1 MFDNG
6 DIKLNKLTNFFSAA
20 ATKRPAI
27 TILVVLLLSGFFGYM
42 ASQQEELNTSF
53 GGELDTPEI
62 KAQTKLG
69 EYFQT
74 SGSQS
79 VFQIILSGDDVLT
92 VDGYLAW
99 QELKQTV
106 AQSEIAP
113 YLVSQPG
120 QPLIAGFF
128 APIDFARTYDY
139 SIDIN
144 SMNDEQFKALYVKA
158 NSQMPPEFKAF
169 ASALL
174 SESYDEDAVTASAGL
189 AIITVDSAKFV
200 EEYGLEA
207 GAFIEQPRMEVALN
221 NSLSEIQVGNVKVS
235 GFSFGL
241 LFGDEGEDFQQ
252 EIGGLFAQAFV
263 IILVVLS
270 YIFFMKSKLFSRKPL
285 NILRRLIAISFMAFG
300 IAGVISPLVSDLET
314 PLLSWMMLDDPLLGR
329 MIPLSVFT
337 FGFLLNS
344 RRRSSSDLFLSLGAI
359 LLSIGWMTGAG
370 TILGP
375 GYLDIIGAPNQVSQI
390 APIILI
396 GLGVDYAIHFNSRYR
411 EEIGSG
417 NSIDGATSSTLKSV
431 GIALTLA
438 TLATMV
444 GFLTNIVSPL
454 PELKDFGIL
463 VSVGIFFAF
472 FLVMTFVPAIRTL
485 LDKRAEKKEKI
496 DSEAFTSSGDSV
508 LNKISEASGII
519 PRKLKIVAIGLLVT
533 VSTYGYISFT
543 NLETI
548 FEFTDFLPEDNPVVK
563 TLDLLS
569 EEFGGGFGETT
580 SVLIEGDDLA
590 TPEIHNALIASI
602 NNLSEKE
609 NIVVYAGNVAAESV
623 LSSMGELLTPA
634 AGPPGAPAGP
644 PDVELISSLV
654 GYGVDLMSGAE
665 GLEGLKVKNTS
676 DVKGLYEFLAAKD
689 PEAFLAYIYFDE
701 NNNVTAQQ
709 VRITTSA
716 GSLGAAQLRD
726 DIYVA
731 FAPMINLGIDVA
743 ATNDAIVTQ
752 SVSDLIS
759 KSQFQSLI
767 FAILASMTFLIIYY
781 FLDMRRPFL
790 GVITIMPVI
799 AIVMGTYLGMY
810 YLDIPLNPVTSTLS
824 GLAIGIGVP
833 FVIHVTNR
841 FRESLSQGNNP
852 IEAATKTLKTT
863 GGSLF
868 GSAFTTMAGFGILMT
883 STLKPF
889 QQMGQVVVVALGFA
903 LVASILILP
912 TMLVFWANYHNKKTA
927 KSL

>member
-1 MFDNG
+1 M
-6 DIKLNKLTNFFSAA
+6 KLLTNFFSSA
-20 ATKRPAI
+20 ATKRPVI
-27 TILVVLLLSGFFGYM
+27 TILVVLLLTGFFGYM
-42 ASQQEELNTSF
+42 AGQAEELSTSF

-62 KAQTKLG
+62 QAQSKLG

-79 VFQIILSGDDVLT
+79 VFQIIMSGEDVLT

-99 QELKQTV
+99 QEIQKAV
-106 AQSEIAP
+106 SESEIYP
-113 YLVSQPG
+113 YLVKDQG
-120 QPLIAGFF
+120 GAVQGFF
-128 APIDFARTYDY
+128 APVDFAKAFNPSLNVSAMSD
-139 SIDIN
+139 D
-144 SMNDEQFKALYVKA
+144 QFKQLYNQA
-158 NSQMPPEFKAF
+158 NSQMPAEFKAF

-174 SESYDEDAVTASAGL
+174 SSTYDEELTTATAGL
-189 AIITVDSAKFV
+189 AIVTIDSSMIVQDF
-200 EEYGLEA
+200 GGSD
-207 GAFIEQPRMEVALN
+207 GAFIEQPRMEVALADALN
-221 NSLSEIQVGNVKVS
+221 KISVGNIKVS

-241 LFGDEGEDFQQ
+241 LLGNEGDDFLE
-252 EIGGLFAQAFV
+252 EIGILFGQAFL
-263 IILVVLS
+263 IILVVLA
-270 YIFFMKSKLFSRKPL
+270 YIFFIRPRKGF
-285 NILRRLIAISFMAFG
+285 NILKSGRRTF
-300 IAGVISPLVSDLET
+300 SDL
-314 PLLSWMMLDDPLLGR
+314 L
-329 MIPLSVFT
+329 
-337 FGFLLNS
+337 
-344 RRRSSSDLFLSLGAI
+344 LSLGAI
-359 LLSIGWMTGAG
+359 LLSIGWMQGAG

-396 GLGVDYAIHFNSRYR
+396 GLGVDYAIHFTSRYR

-417 NSIDGATSSTLKSV
+417 NTVSGSATSTLKSV

-438 TLATMV
+438 TLATIV

-463 VSVGIFFAF
+463 VSTGIFFAF

-485 LDKRAEKKEKI
+485 LDRRAEKKENI
-496 DSEAFTSSGDSV
+496 NVDAFSSSGDSV
-508 LNKISEASGII
+508 LNKIAASSGII
-519 PRKLKIVAIGLLVT
+519 PKKLKIFALILLFAISG
-533 VSTYGYISFT
+533 YGYFSFT

-548 FEFTDFLPEDNPVVK
+548 FEFTDFLPEDDPVVQ
-563 TLDLLS
+563 TLGLLTD
-569 EEFGGGFGETT
+569 EFGGGFGETT

-590 TPEIHNALIASI
+590 TPEAHNALITSI

-623 LSSMGELLTPA
+623 VATLGQLLAPQGA
-634 AGPPGAPAGP
+634 APGAPPAM
-644 PDVELISSLV
+644 PDMALLGSL
-654 GYGVDLMSGAE
+654 GSFGVDLMSGAQ
-665 GLEGLKVKNTS
+665 GIDALKVKETGN
-676 DVKGLYEFLAAKD
+676 VQGLYEYLVD
-689 PEAFLAYIYFDE
+689 LDSEAFLATLYFNED
-701 NNNVTAQQ
+701 NVVTAQQ

-726 DIYVA
+726 DIYDA
-731 FAPMINLGIDVA
+731 FQPMSSLGITIA

-759 KSQFQSLI
+759 ESQFQSLI
-767 FAILASMTFLIIYY
+767 FAILASMIFLILYY
-781 FLDMRRPFL
+781 LIDIRKPFL
-790 GVITIMPVI
+790 GVITILPVV

-810 YLDIPLNPVTSTLS
+810 FLDIPLNPVTSTLS

-841 FRESLSQGNNP
+841 FRETLLITDSP
-852 IEAATKTLKTT
+852 VDAVRTTLKTT

-883 STLKPF
+883 SSLKPF

-912 TMLVFWANYHNKKTA
+912 TLLVFWANYHNKKTA

>member
-1 MFDNG
+1 M
-6 DIKLNKLTNFFSAA
+6 KLLTNFFSSA
-20 ATKRPAI
+20 ATKRPVI
-27 TILVVLLLSGFFGYM
+27 TIIVVFLLTGFFGYM
-42 ASQQEELNTSF
+42 AGQAEELSTSF

-62 KAQTKLG
+62 QAQSKLG

-79 VFQIILSGDDVLT
+79 VFQIIVSGEDVLT

-99 QELKQTV
+99 QEINKAVL
-106 AQSEIAP
+106 QSEIYP
-113 YLVSQPG
+113 YLVKDQG
-120 QPLIAGFF
+120 GAVQGFF
-128 APIDFARTYDY
+128 APVDFAKAFNPTLNV
-139 SIDIN
+139 SAM
-144 SMNDEQFKALYVKA
+144 SDEQFKQLYNQA
-158 NSQMPPEFKAF
+158 NGQMPPEFKAF
-169 ASALL
+169 AAALL
-174 SESYDEDAVTASAGL
+174 SSTYDEDKTTASAGL
-189 AIITVDSAKFV
+189 AIVTIDSSLIV
-200 EEYGLEA
+200 EEFG
-207 GAFIEQPRMEVALN
+207 GSDGVFIEQPRMEVAL
-221 NSLSEIQVGNVKVS
+221 SDALSEISIGDIKVS

-241 LFGDEGEDFQQ
+241 LLGNEGDDFLQ
-252 EIGGLFAQAFV
+252 EIGILFGQAFI
-263 IILVVLS
+263 IILVVLA
-270 YIFFMKSKLFSRKPL
+270 YIFFIRPRKG
-285 NILRRLIAISFMAFG
+285 FG
-300 IAGVISPLVSDLET
+300 ILKSGRRTFSDL
-314 PLLSWMMLDDPLLGR
+314 L
-329 MIPLSVFT
+329 
-337 FGFLLNS
+337 
-344 RRRSSSDLFLSLGAI
+344 LSLGAI
-359 LLSIGWMTGAG
+359 LLSIGWMQGAG

-396 GLGVDYAIHFNSRYR
+396 GLGVDYAIHFTSRYR

-417 NSIDGATSSTLKSV
+417 NSITGSTSSTLKSV

-438 TLATMV
+438 TLATIV

-463 VSVGIFFAF
+463 VSTGIFFAF

-485 LDKRAEKKEKI
+485 LDKRAETKGNI
-496 DSEAFTSSGDSV
+496 STEAFSSSGESV
-508 LNKISEASGII
+508 LNKIAASSGII
-519 PRKLKIVAIGLLVT
+519 PKRLKLVALALLVAISG
-533 VSTYGYISFT
+533 YGYFSFT

-548 FEFTDFLPEDNPVVK
+548 FEFTDFLPEDDPVVQ
-563 TLDLLS
+563 TLDLLT

-580 SVLIEGDDLA
+580 AVLIEGENLA
-590 TPEIHNALIASI
+590 TPEIHNALIESI
-602 NNLSEKE
+602 NNLSDKE

-623 LSSMGELLTPA
+623 IGTVGQLLAPQGA
-634 AGPPGAPAGP
+634 APGAPPAM
-644 PDVELISSLV
+644 PDMELLGTLGSF
-654 GYGVDLMSGAE
+654 GVDLMSGSQGIDA
-665 GLEGLKVKNTS
+665 LKVKDS
-676 DVKGLYEFLAAKD
+676 GDVQGLYEYLTSTD
-689 PEAFLAYIYFDE
+689 PEAFLASLYFNE
-701 NNNVTAQQ
+701 ESTVTAQQ

-726 DIYVA
+726 DIYDA
-731 FAPMINLGIDVA
+731 FTPLSSLGVSIA

-759 KSQFQSLI
+759 ESQFQSLI
-767 FAILASMTFLIIYY
+767 FAILASMTFLILYY
-781 FLDMRRPFL
+781 LIDIRKPFL
-790 GVITIMPVI
+790 GVITILPVV

-810 YLDIPLNPVTSTLS
+810 FLDIPLNPVTSTLS

-841 FRESLSQGNNP
+841 FRETLLTAPNP
-852 IEAATKTLKTT
+852 VDAVKTTLKTT

-883 STLKPF
+883 SSLKPF

-912 TMLVFWANYHNKKTA
+912 TLLVFWANYHNKKTA

>member
-1 MFDNG
+1 M
-6 DIKLNKLTNFFSAA
+6 KLLTNFFSSA
-20 ATKRPAI
+20 ATKRPVI
-27 TILVVLLLSGFFGYM
+27 TILVVLLLTGFFGYM
-42 ASQQEELNTSF
+42 AGQAEELSTSF

-62 KAQTKLG
+62 QASSKLS

-79 VFQIILSGDDVLT
+79 VFQIIISGEDVLT

-99 QELKQTV
+99 QEINKAV
-106 AQSEIAP
+106 SESEIYP
-113 YLVSQPG
+113 YLVKDQG
-120 QPLIAGFF
+120 GAVQGFF
-128 APIDFARTYDY
+128 APVDFAKAFNPA
-139 SIDIN
+139 IN
-144 SMNDEQFKALYVKA
+144 VGAMSDEQFKQLYNQA
-158 NSQMPPEFKAF
+158 NAQMPAEFKAF

-174 SESYDEDAVTASAGL
+174 SSTYNEDLTTASAGL
-189 AIITVDSAKFV
+189 AIVTIDSSLIVQEF
-200 EEYGLEA
+200 GGSD
-207 GAFIEQPRMEVALN
+207 GAFIEQPRMEVALADALN
-221 NSLSEIQVGNVKVS
+221 QISVGSIKVS

-241 LFGDEGEDFQQ
+241 LLGNEGDDFLE
-252 EIGGLFAQAFV
+252 EIGILFAQAFL
-263 IILVVLS
+263 IILVVLA
-270 YIFFMKSKLFSRKPL
+270 YIFFIRPRKGF
-285 NILRRLIAISFMAFG
+285 NILKSGRRTF
-300 IAGVISPLVSDLET
+300 SDL
-314 PLLSWMMLDDPLLGR
+314 L
-329 MIPLSVFT
+329 
-337 FGFLLNS
+337 
-344 RRRSSSDLFLSLGAI
+344 LSLGAI
-359 LLSIGWMTGAG
+359 LLSIGWMQGAG

-396 GLGVDYAIHFNSRYR
+396 GLGVDYAIHFTSRYR

-417 NSIDGATSSTLKSV
+417 NTIAGSTTSTLKSV

-438 TLATMV
+438 TLATIV

-463 VSVGIFFAF
+463 VSTGIFFAF

-485 LDKRAEKKEKI
+485 LDKRAENKDKI
-496 DSEAFTSSGDSV
+496 NKDAFSSSGESV
-508 LNKISEASGII
+508 LNKVAASSGII
-519 PRKLKIVAIGLLVT
+519 PKKLKIVALVLLF
-533 VSTYGYISFT
+533 SISGYGYFSFT

-548 FEFTDFLPEDNPVVK
+548 FEFTDFLPEDDPVVQ
-563 TLDLLS
+563 TLGLLTD
-569 EEFGGGFGETT
+569 EFGGGFGETT

-590 TPEIHNALIASI
+590 TPEVHNALIDSI

-623 LSSMGELLTPA
+623 IGTVGQLLAPQGA
-634 AGPPGAPAGP
+634 APGAPPAM
-644 PDVELISSLV
+644 PDMELLGTLGSF
-654 GYGVDLMSGAE
+654 GVDLMSGAQ
-665 GLEGLKVKNTS
+665 GIDALRVKENGN
-676 DVKGLYEFLAAKD
+676 VQGLYEYLVVSD
-689 PEAFLAYIYFDE
+689 PEAFLANLYFNEDDK
-701 NNNVTAQQ
+701 VTAQQ

-726 DIYVA
+726 DIYDA
-731 FAPMINLGIDVA
+731 FQPMSTLGVSIA

-759 KSQFQSLI
+759 ESQFQSLI
-767 FAILASMTFLIIYY
+767 FAILASMTFLILYY
-781 FLDMRRPFL
+781 LIDIRKPFL
-790 GVITIMPVI
+790 GVITILPVV

-810 YLDIPLNPVTSTLS
+810 FLDIPLNPVTSTLS

-841 FRESLSQGNNP
+841 FRETLLIADNP
-852 IEAATKTLKTT
+852 VDAVRITLKTT

-883 STLKPF
+883 SSLKPF

-912 TMLVFWANYHNKKTA
+912 TLLVFWANYHNKKTA

>member
-1 MFDNG
+1 M
-6 DIKLNKLTNFFSAA
+6 KVLTNFFSSA
-20 ATKRPAI
+20 ATKKPLI
-27 TILVVLLLSGFFGYM
+27 TILIVILISGFFGYM
-42 ASQQEELNTSF
+42 AGQGEELNTSF

-62 KAQTKLG
+62 KAQSKLG
-69 EYFQT
+69 DYFQT

-79 VFQIILSGDDVLT
+79 VFQIILSGEDVLT

-99 QELKQTV
+99 EELKNTV
-106 AQSEIAP
+106 SESEIAP

-120 QPLIAGFF
+120 QPLVNGFF
-128 APIDFARTYDY
+128 APVDFAITFNPMLNVDA
-139 SIDIN
+139 IKGMD
-144 SMNDEQFKALYVKA
+144 DAQFKNLYNQA
-158 NSQMPPEFKAF
+158 NSQMPAEFKAF

-174 SESYDEDAVTASAGL
+174 SQSYDEDTTTATAGL
-189 AIITVDSAKFV
+189 AIITIDSNKFV
-200 EEYGLEA
+200 EEYGFSEA
-207 GAFIEQPRMEVALN
+207 FVEQPRMEVALN
-221 NSLSEIQVGNVKVS
+221 KSLNDISVGKVNVS

-241 LFGDEGEDFQQ
+241 LFGDEGDDFQQ

-270 YIFFMKSKLFSRKPL
+270 YIFFMKGKSFNRKPL
-285 NILRRLIAISFMAFG
+285 DLLRRLLAASLMAFG
-300 IAGVISPLVSDLET
+300 LAGVITPLVSDLQT
-314 PLLSWMMLDDPLLGR
+314 PLLDWMQLDDPLLGR
-329 MIPLSVFT
+329 MIPLAVFT

-344 RRRSSSDLFLSLGAI
+344 RRRASSDLFLSLGAI
-359 LLSIGWMTGAG
+359 LLSIGWMQGAG

-417 NSIDGATSSTLKSV
+417 NSVNGATSSTLKSV

-454 PELKDFGIL
+454 PELRDFGIL

-485 LDKRAEKKEKI
+485 LDRRAENKSKI
-496 DSEAFTSSGDSV
+496 DSDAFTSSGDSM

-519 PRKLKIVAIGLLVT
+519 PKKLKVIALALLVT
-533 VSTYGYISFT
+533 VSSYGYISFS

-548 FEFTDFLPEDNPVVK
+548 FEFTDFLPEDNPVVQ

-590 TPEIHNALIASI
+590 TPEVHNALIESI
-602 NNLSEKE
+602 NNLADKE

-623 LSSMGELLTPA
+623 IGSLGQMVAPQS
-634 AGPPGAPAGP
+634 GPPGAPAGP
-644 PDVELISSLV
+644 PDMELIGTLA
-654 GYGVDLMSGAE
+654 GYGVDIMSGKQGIDA
-665 GLEGLKVKNTS
+665 LNVKNDA
-676 DVKGLYEFLAAKD
+676 DVKGLYEFLVNKD
-689 PEAFLAYIYFDE
+689 AETFLASIYFDE
-701 NNNVTAQQ
+701 NNVMTAEQ

-731 FAPMINLGIDVA
+731 FAPLIDLGLDVA

-759 KSQFQSLI
+759 TSQFQSLI
-767 FAILASMTFLIIYY
+767 FAILASMSFLIIYY

-790 GVITIMPVI
+790 GVITILPVI

-841 FRESLSQGNNP
+841 FREALTQNNNP
-852 IEAATKTLKTT
+852 VEAAISTLRTT

>member
-1 MFDNG
+1 M
-6 DIKLNKLTNFFSAA
+6 KLLTNFFSSA
-20 ATKRPAI
+20 ATKRPVI
-27 TILVVLLLSGFFGYM
+27 TILVVVLLTGFFGYM
-42 ASQQEELNTSF
+42 AGQAEELSTSF

-62 KAQTKLG
+62 QAQSKLG

-79 VFQIILSGDDVLT
+79 VFQIIVSGEDVLT

-99 QELKQTV
+99 QEINKAVL
-106 AQSEIAP
+106 QSEIYP
-113 YLVSQPG
+113 YLVKDQG
-120 QPLIAGFF
+120 GAVQGFF
-128 APIDFARTYDY
+128 APVDFAKAFNPTLNV
-139 SIDIN
+139 SAM
-144 SMNDEQFKALYVKA
+144 SDEQFKQLYNQA
-158 NSQMPPEFKAF
+158 NGQMPPEFKAF
-169 ASALL
+169 AAALL
-174 SESYDEDAVTASAGL
+174 SSTYDEDKTTASAGL
-189 AIITVDSAKFV
+189 AIVTIDSSLIVQEF
-200 EEYGLEA
+200 GGSD
-207 GAFIEQPRMEVALN
+207 GAFIEQPRMEVAL
-221 NSLSEIQVGNVKVS
+221 SDALSEISIGDIKVS

-241 LFGDEGEDFQQ
+241 LLGNEGDDFLQ
-252 EIGGLFAQAFV
+252 EIGILFGQAFI
-263 IILVVLS
+263 IILVVLA
-270 YIFFMKSKLFSRKPL
+270 YIFFIRPRKG
-285 NILRRLIAISFMAFG
+285 FG
-300 IAGVISPLVSDLET
+300 ILKSGRRTFSDL
-314 PLLSWMMLDDPLLGR
+314 L
-329 MIPLSVFT
+329 
-337 FGFLLNS
+337 
-344 RRRSSSDLFLSLGAI
+344 LSLGAI
-359 LLSIGWMTGAG
+359 LLSIGWMQGAG

-396 GLGVDYAIHFNSRYR
+396 GLGVDYAIHFTSRYR

-417 NSIDGATSSTLKSV
+417 NSIIGSTSSTLKSV

-438 TLATMV
+438 TLATIV

-463 VSVGIFFAF
+463 VSTGIFFAF

-485 LDKRAEKKEKI
+485 LDKRAETKGNI
-496 DSEAFTSSGDSV
+496 STEAFSSSGESV
-508 LNKISEASGII
+508 LNKIAASSGII
-519 PRKLKIVAIGLLVT
+519 PKRLKLVALALLVAISG
-533 VSTYGYISFT
+533 YGYFSFT

-548 FEFTDFLPEDNPVVK
+548 FEFTDFLPEDDPVVQ
-563 TLDLLS
+563 TLDLLT

-580 SVLIEGDDLA
+580 AVLIEGENLA
-590 TPEIHNALIASI
+590 TPEIHNALIESI
-602 NNLSEKE
+602 NNLSDKE

-623 LSSMGELLTPA
+623 IGTVGQLLAPQGA
-634 AGPPGAPAGP
+634 APGAPPAM
-644 PDVELISSLV
+644 PDMELLGTLGSF
-654 GYGVDLMSGAE
+654 GVDLMSGSQGIDA
-665 GLEGLKVKNTS
+665 LRVKDS
-676 DVKGLYEFLAAKD
+676 GDVQGLYEYLVSTD
-689 PEAFLAYIYFDE
+689 PEAFLASLYFNE
-701 NNNVTAQQ
+701 ESTVTAQQ

-726 DIYVA
+726 DIYDA
-731 FAPMINLGIDVA
+731 FTPLSSLGVSIA

-759 KSQFQSLI
+759 ESQFQSLI
-767 FAILASMTFLIIYY
+767 FAILASMTFLILYY
-781 FLDMRRPFL
+781 LIDIRKPFL
-790 GVITIMPVI
+790 GVITILPVV

-810 YLDIPLNPVTSTLS
+810 FLDIPLNPVTSTLS

-841 FRESLSQGNNP
+841 FRETLLIAPNP
-852 IEAATKTLKTT
+852 VEAVKTTLKTT

-883 STLKPF
+883 SSLKPF

-912 TMLVFWANYHNKKTA
+912 TLLVFWANYHNKKTA

>member
-1 MFDNG
+1 M
-6 DIKLNKLTNFFSAA
+6 KLLTNFFSSA
-20 ATKRPAI
+20 ATKRPVI
-27 TILVVLLLSGFFGYM
+27 TILVVVLLTGFFGYM
-42 ASQQEELNTSF
+42 AGQAEELSTSF

-62 KAQTKLG
+62 QAQSKLG

-79 VFQIILSGDDVLT
+79 VFQIIVSGEDVLT

-99 QELKQTV
+99 QEINKAVL
-106 AQSEIAP
+106 QSEIYP
-113 YLVSQPG
+113 YLVKDQG
-120 QPLIAGFF
+120 GAVQGFF
-128 APIDFARTYDY
+128 APVDFAKAFNPTLNV
-139 SIDIN
+139 SAM
-144 SMNDEQFKALYVKA
+144 SDEQFKQLYNQA
-158 NSQMPPEFKAF
+158 NGQMPPEFKAF
-169 ASALL
+169 AAALL
-174 SESYDEDAVTASAGL
+174 SSTYDEDKTTASSGL
-189 AIITVDSAKFV
+189 AIVTIDSSLIVQEF
-200 EEYGLEA
+200 GGSD
-207 GAFIEQPRMEVALN
+207 GAFIEQPRMEVAL
-221 NSLSEIQVGNVKVS
+221 SDALSEISIGDIKVS

-241 LFGDEGEDFQQ
+241 LLGNEGDDFLE
-252 EIGGLFAQAFV
+252 EIGILFGQAFI
-263 IILVVLS
+263 IILVVLA
-270 YIFFMKSKLFSRKPL
+270 YIFFIRPRKG
-285 NILRRLIAISFMAFG
+285 FG
-300 IAGVISPLVSDLET
+300 ILKSGRRTFSDL
-314 PLLSWMMLDDPLLGR
+314 L
-329 MIPLSVFT
+329 
-337 FGFLLNS
+337 
-344 RRRSSSDLFLSLGAI
+344 LSLGAI
-359 LLSIGWMTGAG
+359 LLSIGWMQGAG

-396 GLGVDYAIHFNSRYR
+396 GLGVDYAIHFTSRYR

-417 NSIDGATSSTLKSV
+417 NSIIGSTSSTLKSV

-438 TLATMV
+438 TLATIV

-463 VSVGIFFAF
+463 VSTGIFFAF

-485 LDKRAEKKEKI
+485 LDKRAETKGNI
-496 DSEAFTSSGDSV
+496 STEAFSSSGESV
-508 LNKISEASGII
+508 LNKIAASSGII
-519 PRKLKIVAIGLLVT
+519 PKRLKLVALALLVAISG
-533 VSTYGYISFT
+533 YGYFSFT

-548 FEFTDFLPEDNPVVK
+548 FEFTDFLPEDDPVVQ
-563 TLDLLS
+563 TLDLLT

-580 SVLIEGDDLA
+580 AVLIEGENLA
-590 TPEIHNALIASI
+590 TPEIHNALIESI
-602 NNLSEKE
+602 NNLSDKE

-623 LSSMGELLTPA
+623 IGTVGQLLAPQGA
-634 AGPPGAPAGP
+634 APGAPPAM
-644 PDVELISSLV
+644 PDMELLGTLGSF
-654 GYGVDLMSGAE
+654 GVDLMSGSQGIDA
-665 GLEGLKVKNTS
+665 LRVKDS
-676 DVKGLYEFLAAKD
+676 GDVQGLYEYLVSTD
-689 PEAFLAYIYFDE
+689 PEAFLASLYFNE
-701 NNNVTAQQ
+701 ESTVTAQQ

-726 DIYVA
+726 DIYDA
-731 FAPMINLGIDVA
+731 FTPLSSLGVSIA

-759 KSQFQSLI
+759 ESQFQSLI
-767 FAILASMTFLIIYY
+767 FAILASMTFLILYY
-781 FLDMRRPFL
+781 LIDIRKPFL
-790 GVITIMPVI
+790 GVITILPVV

-810 YLDIPLNPVTSTLS
+810 FLDIPLNPVTSTLS

-841 FRESLSQGNNP
+841 FRETLLVAPNP
-852 IEAATKTLKTT
+852 VEAVKTTLKTT

-883 STLKPF
+883 SSLKPF

-912 TMLVFWANYHNKKTA
+912 TLLVFWANYHNKKTA

>member
-1 MFDNG
+1 M
-6 DIKLNKLTNFFSAA
+6 KLLTNFFSSA
-20 ATKRPAI
+20 ATKRPVI
-27 TILVVLLLSGFFGYM
+27 TILVVFLLTGFFGYM
-42 ASQQEELNTSF
+42 AGQAEELSTSF

-62 KAQTKLG
+62 QAQSKLG

-79 VFQIILSGDDVLT
+79 VFQIIVSGEDVLT

-99 QELKQTV
+99 QEINKAVL
-106 AQSEIAP
+106 QSEIYP
-113 YLVSQPG
+113 YLVKDQG
-120 QPLIAGFF
+120 GAVQGFF
-128 APIDFARTYDY
+128 APVDFAKAFNPTLNV
-139 SIDIN
+139 SAM
-144 SMNDEQFKALYVKA
+144 SDEQFKQLYNQA
-158 NSQMPPEFKAF
+158 NGQMPPEFKAF
-169 ASALL
+169 AAALL
-174 SESYDEDAVTASAGL
+174 SSTYDEDKTTASAGL
-189 AIITVDSAKFV
+189 AIVTIDSSLIV
-200 EEYGLEA
+200 EEFG
-207 GAFIEQPRMEVALN
+207 GSDGVFIEQPRMEVAL
-221 NSLSEIQVGNVKVS
+221 SDALSEISIGDIKVS

-241 LFGDEGEDFQQ
+241 LLGNEGDDFLQ
-252 EIGGLFAQAFV
+252 EIGILFGQAFI
-263 IILVVLS
+263 IILVVLA
-270 YIFFMKSKLFSRKPL
+270 YIFFIRPRKG
-285 NILRRLIAISFMAFG
+285 FG
-300 IAGVISPLVSDLET
+300 ILKSGRRTFSDL
-314 PLLSWMMLDDPLLGR
+314 L
-329 MIPLSVFT
+329 
-337 FGFLLNS
+337 
-344 RRRSSSDLFLSLGAI
+344 LSLGAI
-359 LLSIGWMTGAG
+359 LLSIGWMQGAG

-396 GLGVDYAIHFNSRYR
+396 GLGVDYAIHFTSRYR

-417 NSIDGATSSTLKSV
+417 NSITGSTSSTLKSV

-438 TLATMV
+438 TLATIV

-463 VSVGIFFAF
+463 VSTGIFFAF

-485 LDKRAEKKEKI
+485 LDKRAETKENI
-496 DSEAFTSSGDSV
+496 STEAFSSSGESV
-508 LNKISEASGII
+508 LNKIAGSSAII
-519 PRKLKIVAIGLLVT
+519 PKRLKLIALALLVAISG
-533 VSTYGYISFT
+533 YGYFSFT

-548 FEFTDFLPEDNPVVK
+548 FEFTDFLPEDDPVVQ
-563 TLDLLS
+563 TLDLLT

-580 SVLIEGDDLA
+580 AVLIEGENLA
-590 TPEIHNALIASI
+590 TPEIHNALIESI
-602 NNLSEKE
+602 NNLSDKE

-623 LSSMGELLTPA
+623 IGTVGQLLAPQGA
-634 AGPPGAPAGP
+634 APGAPPAM
-644 PDVELISSLV
+644 PDMELLGTLGSF
-654 GYGVDLMSGAE
+654 GVDLMSGSQGIDA
-665 GLEGLKVKNTS
+665 LKVKDS
-676 DVKGLYEFLAAKD
+676 GDVQGLYEYLASTD
-689 PEAFLAYIYFDE
+689 PEAFLASLYFNE
-701 NNNVTAQQ
+701 ESTVTAQQ

-726 DIYVA
+726 DIYDA
-731 FAPMINLGIDVA
+731 FTPLSSLGVSIA

-759 KSQFQSLI
+759 ESQFQSLI
-767 FAILASMTFLIIYY
+767 FAILASMTFLILYY
-781 FLDMRRPFL
+781 LIDIRKPFL
-790 GVITIMPVI
+790 GVITILPVV

-810 YLDIPLNPVTSTLS
+810 FLDIPLNPVTSTLS

-841 FRESLSQGNNP
+841 FRETLLTAPNP
-852 IEAATKTLKTT
+852 VDAVKTTLKTT

-883 STLKPF
+883 SSLKPF

-912 TMLVFWANYHNKKTA
+912 TLLVFWANYHNKKTA

>member
-1 MFDNG
+1 M
-6 DIKLNKLTNFFSAA
+6 KLLTSFFSSA
-20 ATKRPAI
+20 ATKRPII
-27 TILVVLLLSGFFGYM
+27 TILVVLILTGFFGYM
-42 ASQQEELNTSF
+42 AGQAEELSTSF
-53 GGELDTPEI
+53 GGELNTPEI
-62 KAQTKLG
+62 QAQSKLG

-79 VFQIILSGDDVLT
+79 VFQIIMSGEDVLT

-99 QELKQTV
+99 QEINKAVLD
-106 AQSEIAP
+106 SEIYP
-113 YLVSQPG
+113 YLVKQQG
-120 QPLIAGFF
+120 AAVQGFF
-128 APIDFARTYDY
+128 APVDFAKAFNPALNV
-139 SIDIN
+139 SAM
-144 SMNDEQFKALYVKA
+144 SDEQFKQLYNQS

-174 SESYDEDAVTASAGL
+174 SSTYDEETTTATAGL
-189 AIITVDSAKFV
+189 AIITIDSSMIVQDF
-200 EEYGLEA
+200 GGSD
-207 GAFIEQPRMEVALN
+207 GAFIEQPRMEVALADALN
-221 NSLSEIQVGNVKVS
+221 QISAGSIKVS

-241 LFGDEGEDFQQ
+241 LLGNEGDDFLE
-252 EIGGLFAQAFV
+252 EIGILFGQAFL
-263 IILVVLS
+263 IILVVLA
-270 YIFFMKSKLFSRKPL
+270 YIFFIRPRKGF
-285 NILRRLIAISFMAFG
+285 NILKSGRRTF
-300 IAGVISPLVSDLET
+300 SDL
-314 PLLSWMMLDDPLLGR
+314 L
-329 MIPLSVFT
+329 
-337 FGFLLNS
+337 
-344 RRRSSSDLFLSLGAI
+344 LSLGAI
-359 LLSIGWMTGAG
+359 LLSIGWMQGAG

-375 GYLDIIGAPNQVSQI
+375 GFLDIIGAPNQVSQI

-396 GLGVDYAIHFNSRYR
+396 GLGVDYAIHFTSRYR

-417 NSIDGATSSTLKSV
+417 NTVSGSATSTLKSV

-438 TLATMV
+438 TLATIV

-463 VSVGIFFAF
+463 VSTGIFFAF

-485 LDKRAEKKEKI
+485 LDRRAEKKENI
-496 DSEAFTSSGDSV
+496 NVDAFSSSGDSV
-508 LNKISEASGII
+508 LNKIAASSGII
-519 PRKLKIVAIGLLVT
+519 PKKLKIFALVLLF
-533 VSTYGYISFT
+533 SISGYGYFSFT

-548 FEFTDFLPEDNPVVK
+548 FEFTDFLPEDDPVVQ
-563 TLDLLS
+563 TLGLLTD
-569 EEFGGGFGETT
+569 EFGGGFGETT

-590 TPEIHNALIASI
+590 TPEAHNALIASI

-623 LSSMGELLTPA
+623 IGSLGQLLAPQGA
-634 AGPPGAPAGP
+634 APGAPPAM
-644 PDVELISSLV
+644 PDMALLGSL
-654 GYGVDLMSGAE
+654 GSFGVDLMSGAQ
-665 GLEGLKVKNTS
+665 GIDALKVKETG
-676 DVKGLYEFLAAKD
+676 DVQGLYEYLVNLD
-689 PEAFLAYIYFDE
+689 SEAFLATLYFNED
-701 NNNVTAQQ
+701 NKLAAQQ
-709 VRITTSA
+709 VKITTSA

-726 DIYVA
+726 DIYDA
-731 FAPMINLGIDVA
+731 FQPMSSMGISIA

-759 KSQFQSLI
+759 ESQFQSLI
-767 FAILASMTFLIIYY
+767 FAILASMIFLILYY
-781 FLDMRRPFL
+781 LIDIRKPFL
-790 GVITIMPVI
+790 GVITILPVV

-810 YLDIPLNPVTSTLS
+810 FLDIPLNPVTSTLS

-841 FRESLSQGNNP
+841 FRETLLITDSP
-852 IEAATKTLKTT
+852 VEAVRTTLKTT

-883 STLKPF
+883 SSLKPF

-912 TMLVFWANYHNKKTA
+912 TLLVFWANYHNRKTA

>member
-1 MFDNG
+1 M
-6 DIKLNKLTNFFSAA
+6 KLLTNFFSSA
-20 ATKRPAI
+20 ATKRPVI
-27 TILVVLLLSGFFGYM
+27 TILVVLLLTGFFGYM
-42 ASQQEELNTSF
+42 AGQAEELSTSF

-62 KAQTKLG
+62 KAQSKLG

-79 VFQIILSGDDVLT
+79 VFQIIMSGEDVLT

-99 QELKQTV
+99 QEIQKAV
-106 AQSEIAP
+106 SESEIYP
-113 YLVSQPG
+113 YLVNDQG
-120 QPLIAGFF
+120 GAVQGFF
-128 APIDFARTYDY
+128 APVDFAKAFNPSLNVSAMSD
-139 SIDIN
+139 D
-144 SMNDEQFKALYVKA
+144 QFKQLYNQA
-158 NSQMPPEFKAF
+158 NSQMPAEFKAF

-174 SESYDEDAVTASAGL
+174 SSTYDEELTTATAGL
-189 AIITVDSAKFV
+189 AIVTIDSSMIVQDF
-200 EEYGLEA
+200 GGSD
-207 GAFIEQPRMEVALN
+207 GAFIEQPRMEVALADALN
-221 NSLSEIQVGNVKVS
+221 QISVGNIKVS

-241 LFGDEGEDFQQ
+241 LLGNEGDDFLE
-252 EIGGLFAQAFV
+252 EIGLLFGQAFL
-263 IILVVLS
+263 IILVVLA
-270 YIFFMKSKLFSRKPL
+270 YIFFIRPRKGF
-285 NILRRLIAISFMAFG
+285 NILKSGRRTF
-300 IAGVISPLVSDLET
+300 SDL
-314 PLLSWMMLDDPLLGR
+314 L
-329 MIPLSVFT
+329 
-337 FGFLLNS
+337 
-344 RRRSSSDLFLSLGAI
+344 LSLGAI
-359 LLSIGWMTGAG
+359 LLSIGWMQGAG

-396 GLGVDYAIHFNSRYR
+396 GLGVDYAIHFTSRYR

-417 NSIDGATSSTLKSV
+417 NTVSGSATSTLKSV

-438 TLATMV
+438 TLATIV

-463 VSVGIFFAF
+463 VSAGIFFAF

-485 LDKRAEKKEKI
+485 LDRRAEKKENI
-496 DSEAFTSSGDSV
+496 NVDAFSSSGDSV
-508 LNKISEASGII
+508 LNKIAASSGII
-519 PRKLKIVAIGLLVT
+519 PKKLKIFALILLFAISG
-533 VSTYGYISFT
+533 YGYFSFT

-548 FEFTDFLPEDNPVVK
+548 FEFTDFLPEDDPVVQ
-563 TLDLLS
+563 TLGLLTD
-569 EEFGGGFGETT
+569 EFGGGFGETT

-590 TPEIHNALIASI
+590 TPEAHNALIASI

-623 LSSMGELLTPA
+623 VATLGQLLAPQGA
-634 AGPPGAPAGP
+634 APGAPPAM
-644 PDVELISSLV
+644 PDMALLGSL
-654 GYGVDLMSGAE
+654 GSFGVDLMSGAQ
-665 GLEGLKVKNTS
+665 GIDALKVKETG
-676 DVKGLYEFLAAKD
+676 DVQGLYEYLVD
-689 PEAFLAYIYFDE
+689 LDSEAFLATLYFNED
-701 NNNVTAQQ
+701 NVVTAQQ

-726 DIYVA
+726 DIYDA
-731 FAPMINLGIDVA
+731 FQPMSSLGVSIA

-759 KSQFQSLI
+759 ESQFQSLI
-767 FAILASMTFLIIYY
+767 FAILASMIFLILYY
-781 FLDMRRPFL
+781 LIDIRKPFL
-790 GVITIMPVI
+790 GVITILPVV

-810 YLDIPLNPVTSTLS
+810 FLDIPLNPVTSTLS

-841 FRESLSQGNNP
+841 FRETLLITDSP
-852 IEAATKTLKTT
+852 VDAVRTTLKTT

-883 STLKPF
+883 SSLKPF

-912 TMLVFWANYHNKKTA
+912 TLLVFWANYHNKKTA

>member
-1 MFDNG
+1 M
-6 DIKLNKLTNFFSAA
+6 KLLTNFFSSA
-20 ATKRPAI
+20 ATKRPVI
-27 TILVVLLLSGFFGYM
+27 TILVVLLLTGFFGYM
-42 ASQQEELNTSF
+42 AGQAEELSTSF

-62 KAQTKLG
+62 QAQSKLG
-69 EYFQT
+69 DYFQT

-79 VFQIILSGDDVLT
+79 VFQIIMSGEDVLT

-99 QELKQTV
+99 QEIQKAV
-106 AQSEIAP
+106 SESEIYP
-113 YLVSQPG
+113 YLVKDQG
-120 QPLIAGFF
+120 GAVQGFF
-128 APIDFARTYDY
+128 APVDFAKAFNPSLNVSAMSD
-139 SIDIN
+139 D
-144 SMNDEQFKALYVKA
+144 QFKQLYNQA
-158 NSQMPPEFKAF
+158 NSQMPAEFKAF

-174 SESYDEDAVTASAGL
+174 SSTYDEELTTATAGL
-189 AIITVDSAKFV
+189 AIVTIDSSMIVQDF
-200 EEYGLEA
+200 GGSD
-207 GAFIEQPRMEVALN
+207 GAFIEQPRMEVALADALN
-221 NSLSEIQVGNVKVS
+221 QISVGNIKVS

-241 LFGDEGEDFQQ
+241 LLGNEGDDFLE
-252 EIGGLFAQAFV
+252 EIGILFGQAFL
-263 IILVVLS
+263 IILVVLA
-270 YIFFMKSKLFSRKPL
+270 YIFFIRPRKGF
-285 NILRRLIAISFMAFG
+285 NILKSGRRTF
-300 IAGVISPLVSDLET
+300 SDL
-314 PLLSWMMLDDPLLGR
+314 L
-329 MIPLSVFT
+329 
-337 FGFLLNS
+337 
-344 RRRSSSDLFLSLGAI
+344 LSLGAI
-359 LLSIGWMTGAG
+359 LLSIGWMQGAG

-396 GLGVDYAIHFNSRYR
+396 GLGVDYAIHFTSRYR

-417 NSIDGATSSTLKSV
+417 NTVSGSATSTLKSV

-438 TLATMV
+438 TLATIV

-463 VSVGIFFAF
+463 VSAGIFFAF

-485 LDKRAEKKEKI
+485 LDRRAEKKENI
-496 DSEAFTSSGDSV
+496 NVDAFSSSGDSV
-508 LNKISEASGII
+508 LNKIAASSGII
-519 PRKLKIVAIGLLVT
+519 PKKLKIFALILLFAISG
-533 VSTYGYISFT
+533 YGYFSFT

-548 FEFTDFLPEDNPVVK
+548 FEFTDFLPEDDPVVQ
-563 TLDLLS
+563 TLGLLTD
-569 EEFGGGFGETT
+569 EFGGGFGETT

-590 TPEIHNALIASI
+590 TPEAHNALIASI

-623 LSSMGELLTPA
+623 VATLGQLLAPQGA
-634 AGPPGAPAGP
+634 APGAPPAM
-644 PDVELISSLV
+644 PDMALLGSL
-654 GYGVDLMSGAE
+654 GSFGVDLMSGAQ
-665 GLEGLKVKNTS
+665 GIDALKVKETG
-676 DVKGLYEFLAAKD
+676 DVQGLYEYLVD
-689 PEAFLAYIYFDE
+689 LDSEAFSATLYFNED
-701 NNNVTAQQ
+701 NVVTAQQ

-726 DIYVA
+726 DIYDA
-731 FAPMINLGIDVA
+731 FQPMSSLGISIA

-759 KSQFQSLI
+759 ESQFQSLI
-767 FAILASMTFLIIYY
+767 FAILASMIFLILYY
-781 FLDMRRPFL
+781 LIDIRKPFL
-790 GVITIMPVI
+790 GVITILPVV

-810 YLDIPLNPVTSTLS
+810 FLDIPLNPVTSTLS

-841 FRESLSQGNNP
+841 FRETLLITDSP
-852 IEAATKTLKTT
+852 VDAVRTTLKTT

-883 STLKPF
+883 SSLKPF

-912 TMLVFWANYHNKKTA
+912 TLLVFWANYHNKKTA

>member
-1 MFDNG
+1 M
-6 DIKLNKLTNFFSAA
+6 KLLTNFFSSA
-20 ATKRPAI
+20 ATKRPII
-27 TILVVLLLSGFFGYM
+27 TIIVVLLLTGFFGYM
-42 ASQQEELNTSF
+42 AGQAEELSTSF

-62 KAQTKLG
+62 QAQSKLG

-79 VFQIILSGDDVLT
+79 VFQIIVSGEDVLT

-99 QELKQTV
+99 QEINKAVL
-106 AQSEIAP
+106 QSEIYP
-113 YLVSQPG
+113 YLVKDQG
-120 QPLIAGFF
+120 GAVQGFF
-128 APIDFARTYDY
+128 APVDFAKAFNRTLNI
-139 SIDIN
+139 SAM
-144 SMNDEQFKALYVKA
+144 SDEQFKQLYNQA
-158 NSQMPPEFKAF
+158 NGQMPPEFKAF
-169 ASALL
+169 AAALL
-174 SESYDEDAVTASAGL
+174 SSTYDEDKTTASAGL
-189 AIITVDSAKFV
+189 AIVTIDSSLIV
-200 EEYGLEA
+200 EEFGGSD
-207 GAFIEQPRMEVALN
+207 GAFIEQPRMEVAL
-221 NSLSEIQVGNVKVS
+221 SEALSEISIGDIKVS

-241 LFGDEGEDFQQ
+241 LLGNEGDDFLQ
-252 EIGGLFAQAFV
+252 EIGILFGQAFI
-263 IILVVLS
+263 IILVVLA
-270 YIFFMKSKLFSRKPL
+270 YIFFIRPRKG
-285 NILRRLIAISFMAFG
+285 FG
-300 IAGVISPLVSDLET
+300 ILKSGRRTFSDL
-314 PLLSWMMLDDPLLGR
+314 L
-329 MIPLSVFT
+329 
-337 FGFLLNS
+337 
-344 RRRSSSDLFLSLGAI
+344 LSLGAI
-359 LLSIGWMTGAG
+359 LLSIGWMQGAG

-396 GLGVDYAIHFNSRYR
+396 GLGVDYAIHFTSRYR

-417 NSIDGATSSTLKSV
+417 NTIIGSTSSTLKSV

-438 TLATMV
+438 TLATIV

-463 VSVGIFFAF
+463 VSTGIFFAF

-485 LDKRAEKKEKI
+485 LDIRAETKGNI
-496 DSEAFTSSGDSV
+496 STEAFSSSGESV
-508 LNKISEASGII
+508 LNKIAASSGII
-519 PRKLKIVAIGLLVT
+519 PKRLKLVALALLVAISG
-533 VSTYGYISFT
+533 YGYFSFT

-548 FEFTDFLPEDNPVVK
+548 FEFTDFLPEDDPVVQ
-563 TLDLLS
+563 TLDLLT

-580 SVLIEGDDLA
+580 AVLIEGENLA
-590 TPEIHNALIASI
+590 TPEIHNALIESI
-602 NNLSEKE
+602 NNLSDKE

-623 LSSMGELLTPA
+623 IGTVGQLLAPQGA
-634 AGPPGAPAGP
+634 APGAPPAM
-644 PDVELISSLV
+644 PDMELLGTLGSF
-654 GYGVDLMSGAE
+654 GVDLMSGSQGIDA
-665 GLEGLKVKNTS
+665 LRVKDS
-676 DVKGLYEFLAAKD
+676 GDVQGLYEYLVSSD
-689 PEAFLAYIYFDE
+689 PEAFLASLYFNE
-701 NNNVTAQQ
+701 ESTVTAQQ

-726 DIYVA
+726 DIYDA
-731 FAPMINLGIDVA
+731 FTPLSSLGVSIA

-759 KSQFQSLI
+759 ESQFQSLI
-767 FAILASMTFLIIYY
+767 FAILASMTFLILYY
-781 FLDMRRPFL
+781 LIDIRKPFL
-790 GVITIMPVI
+790 GVITILPVV

-810 YLDIPLNPVTSTLS
+810 FLDIPLNPVTSTLS

-841 FRESLSQGNNP
+841 FRETLLVAPNP
-852 IEAATKTLKTT
+852 VEAVKTTLKTT

-883 STLKPF
+883 SSLKPF

-912 TMLVFWANYHNKKTA
+912 TLLVFWANYHNKKTA

>member
-1 MFDNG
+1 M
-6 DIKLNKLTNFFSAA
+6 KLLTNFFSSA
-20 ATKRPAI
+20 ATKRPVI
-27 TILVVLLLSGFFGYM
+27 TILVVLLLTGFFGYM
-42 ASQQEELNTSF
+42 AGQAEELSTSF

-62 KAQTKLG
+62 QAQSKLG
-69 EYFQT
+69 DYFQT

-79 VFQIILSGDDVLT
+79 VFQIIMSGEDVLT

-99 QELKQTV
+99 QEIQKAV
-106 AQSEIAP
+106 SESEIYP
-113 YLVSQPG
+113 YLVSDQG
-120 QPLIAGFF
+120 SAVQGFF
-128 APIDFARTYDY
+128 APVDFAKAFNPSLNVSAMSD
-139 SIDIN
+139 D
-144 SMNDEQFKALYVKA
+144 QFKQLYNQA
-158 NSQMPPEFKAF
+158 NSQMPAEFKAF

-174 SESYDEDAVTASAGL
+174 SSTYDEELTTATAGL
-189 AIITVDSAKFV
+189 AIVTIDSSMIVQDF
-200 EEYGLEA
+200 GGSD
-207 GAFIEQPRMEVALN
+207 GAFIEQPRMEVALADALN
-221 NSLSEIQVGNVKVS
+221 QISVGNIKVS

-241 LFGDEGEDFQQ
+241 LLGNEGDDFLE
-252 EIGGLFAQAFV
+252 EIGILFGQAFL
-263 IILVVLS
+263 IILVVLA
-270 YIFFMKSKLFSRKPL
+270 YIFFIRPRKGF
-285 NILRRLIAISFMAFG
+285 NILKSGRRTF
-300 IAGVISPLVSDLET
+300 SDL
-314 PLLSWMMLDDPLLGR
+314 L
-329 MIPLSVFT
+329 
-337 FGFLLNS
+337 
-344 RRRSSSDLFLSLGAI
+344 LSLGAI
-359 LLSIGWMTGAG
+359 LLSIGWMQGAG

-396 GLGVDYAIHFNSRYR
+396 GLGVDYAIHFTSRYR

-417 NSIDGATSSTLKSV
+417 NTVSGSATSTLKSV

-438 TLATMV
+438 TLATIV

-463 VSVGIFFAF
+463 VSAGIFFAF

-485 LDKRAEKKEKI
+485 LDRRAEKKENI
-496 DSEAFTSSGDSV
+496 NVDAFSSSGDSV
-508 LNKISEASGII
+508 LNKIAASSGII
-519 PRKLKIVAIGLLVT
+519 PKKLKIFALILLFAISG
-533 VSTYGYISFT
+533 YGYFSFT

-548 FEFTDFLPEDNPVVK
+548 FEFTDFLPEDDPVVQ
-563 TLDLLS
+563 TLGLLTD
-569 EEFGGGFGETT
+569 EFGGGFGETT

-590 TPEIHNALIASI
+590 TPEAHNALIASI

-623 LSSMGELLTPA
+623 VATLGQLLAPQGA
-634 AGPPGAPAGP
+634 APGAPPAM
-644 PDVELISSLV
+644 PDMALLGSL
-654 GYGVDLMSGAE
+654 GSFGVDLMSGAQ
-665 GLEGLKVKNTS
+665 GIDALKVKETG
-676 DVKGLYEFLAAKD
+676 DVQGLYEYLVD
-689 PEAFLAYIYFDE
+689 LDSEAFLATLYFNED
-701 NNNVTAQQ
+701 NVVTAQQ

-726 DIYVA
+726 DIYDA
-731 FAPMINLGIDVA
+731 FQPMSSLGISIA

-759 KSQFQSLI
+759 ESQFQSLI
-767 FAILASMTFLIIYY
+767 FAILASMIFLILYY
-781 FLDMRRPFL
+781 LIDIRKPFL
-790 GVITIMPVI
+790 GVITILPVV

-810 YLDIPLNPVTSTLS
+810 FLDIPLNPVTSTLS

-841 FRESLSQGNNP
+841 FRETLLITDSP
-852 IEAATKTLKTT
+852 VDAVRTTLKTT

-883 STLKPF
+883 SSLKPF

-912 TMLVFWANYHNKKTA
+912 TLLVFWANYHNKKTA

>member
-1 MFDNG
+1 M
-6 DIKLNKLTNFFSAA
+6 KLLTNFFSSA
-20 ATKRPAI
+20 ATKRPVI
-27 TILVVLLLSGFFGYM
+27 TILVVLLLTGFFGYM
-42 ASQQEELNTSF
+42 AGQAEELSTSF

-62 KAQTKLG
+62 QAQSKLG

-79 VFQIILSGDDVLT
+79 VFQIIMSGEDVLT

-99 QELKQTV
+99 QEIQKAV
-106 AQSEIAP
+106 SESEIYP
-113 YLVSQPG
+113 YLVSDQG
-120 QPLIAGFF
+120 GAVQGFF
-128 APIDFARTYDY
+128 APVDFAKAFNPSLNVSAMSD
-139 SIDIN
+139 D
-144 SMNDEQFKALYVKA
+144 QFKQLYNQA
-158 NSQMPPEFKAF
+158 NSQMPAEFKAF

-174 SESYDEDAVTASAGL
+174 SSTYDEELTTATAGL
-189 AIITVDSAKFV
+189 AIVTIDSSMIVQDF
-200 EEYGLEA
+200 GGSD
-207 GAFIEQPRMEVALN
+207 GAFIEQPRMEVALADALN
-221 NSLSEIQVGNVKVS
+221 QISVGNIKVS

-241 LFGDEGEDFQQ
+241 LLGNEGDDFLE
-252 EIGGLFAQAFV
+252 EIGLLFGQAFL
-263 IILVVLS
+263 IILVVLA
-270 YIFFMKSKLFSRKPL
+270 YIFFIRPRKGF
-285 NILRRLIAISFMAFG
+285 NILKSGRRTF
-300 IAGVISPLVSDLET
+300 SDL
-314 PLLSWMMLDDPLLGR
+314 L
-329 MIPLSVFT
+329 
-337 FGFLLNS
+337 
-344 RRRSSSDLFLSLGAI
+344 LSLGAI
-359 LLSIGWMTGAG
+359 LLSIGWMQGAG

-396 GLGVDYAIHFNSRYR
+396 GLGVDYAIHFTSRYR

-417 NSIDGATSSTLKSV
+417 NTVSGSATSTLKSV

-438 TLATMV
+438 TLATIV

-463 VSVGIFFAF
+463 VSAGIFFAF

-485 LDKRAEKKEKI
+485 LDRRAEKKENI
-496 DSEAFTSSGDSV
+496 NVDAFSSSGDSV
-508 LNKISEASGII
+508 LNKIAASSGII
-519 PRKLKIVAIGLLVT
+519 PKKLKIFALILLFAISG
-533 VSTYGYISFT
+533 YGYFSFT

-548 FEFTDFLPEDNPVVK
+548 FEFTDFLPEDDPVVQ
-563 TLDLLS
+563 TLGLLTD
-569 EEFGGGFGETT
+569 EFGGGFGETT

-590 TPEIHNALIASI
+590 TPEAHNALIASI

-623 LSSMGELLTPA
+623 VATLGQLLAPQGA
-634 AGPPGAPAGP
+634 APGAPPAM
-644 PDVELISSLV
+644 PDMALLGSL
-654 GYGVDLMSGAE
+654 GSFGVDLMSGAQ
-665 GLEGLKVKNTS
+665 GIDALKVKETG
-676 DVKGLYEFLAAKD
+676 DVQGLYEYLVD
-689 PEAFLAYIYFDE
+689 LDSEAFLATLYFNED
-701 NNNVTAQQ
+701 NVVTAQQ

-726 DIYVA
+726 DIYDA
-731 FAPMINLGIDVA
+731 FQPMSSLGISIA

-759 KSQFQSLI
+759 ESQFQSLI
-767 FAILASMTFLIIYY
+767 FAILASMIFLILYY
-781 FLDMRRPFL
+781 LIDIRKPFL
-790 GVITIMPVI
+790 GVITILPVV

-810 YLDIPLNPVTSTLS
+810 FLDIPLNPVTSTLS

-841 FRESLSQGNNP
+841 FRETLLITDSP
-852 IEAATKTLKTT
+852 VDAVRTTLKTT

-883 STLKPF
+883 SSLKPF

-912 TMLVFWANYHNKKTA
+912 TLLVFWANYHNKKTA

>member
-1 MFDNG
+1 M
-6 DIKLNKLTNFFSAA
+6 KLLTNFFSSA
-20 ATKRPAI
+20 ATKRPVI
-27 TILVVLLLSGFFGYM
+27 TILVVLLLTGFFGFM
-42 ASQQEELNTSF
+42 AGQAEELSTSF

-62 KAQTKLG
+62 QASSKLG

-79 VFQIILSGDDVLT
+79 VFQIIISGEDVLT

-99 QELKQTV
+99 QEINKAV
-106 AQSEIAP
+106 SESEIYP
-113 YLVSQPG
+113 YLVKDQG
-120 QPLIAGFF
+120 GAVQGFF
-128 APIDFARTYDY
+128 GPVDFAKAF
-139 SIDIN
+139 SPAIN
-144 SMNDEQFKALYVKA
+144 VAAMSDEKFKQLYNQA
-158 NSQMPPEFKAF
+158 NSQMPAEFKAF

-174 SESYDEDAVTASAGL
+174 SSTYNEDLTTASAGL
-189 AIITVDSAKFV
+189 AIVTIDSSLIVQDF
-200 EEYGLEA
+200 GGSD
-207 GAFIEQPRMEVALN
+207 GAFIEQPRMEVALAD
-221 NSLSEIQVGNVKVS
+221 SLNEISIGGIKVS

-241 LFGDEGEDFQQ
+241 LLGNEGDDFLE
-252 EIGGLFAQAFV
+252 EIGILFGQAFL
-263 IILVVLS
+263 IILVVLA
-270 YIFFMKSKLFSRKPL
+270 YIFFIRPRKGF
-285 NILRRLIAISFMAFG
+285 NILKSGRR
-300 IAGVISPLVSDLET
+300 
-314 PLLSWMMLDDPLLGR
+314 
-329 MIPLSVFT
+329 T
-337 FGFLLNS
+337 F
-344 RRRSSSDLFLSLGAI
+344 SDLFLSLGAI
-359 LLSIGWMTGAG
+359 LLSIGWMQGAG

-396 GLGVDYAIHFNSRYR
+396 GLGVDYAIHFTSRYR

-417 NSIDGATSSTLKSV
+417 NTIAGSTTSTLKSV
-431 GIALTLA
+431 GVALTLA
-438 TLATMV
+438 TLATIV

-463 VSVGIFFAF
+463 VSTGIFFAF

-485 LDKRAEKKEKI
+485 LDKRAENKNKI
-496 DSEAFTSSGDSV
+496 NNDAFSSSGESV
-508 LNKISEASGII
+508 LNKVAASSGII
-519 PRKLKIVAIGLLVT
+519 PKKLKVVALISLFSISG
-533 VSTYGYISFT
+533 YGYFSFT

-548 FEFTDFLPEDNPVVK
+548 FEFTDFLPEDDPVVQ
-563 TLDLLS
+563 TLGLLT

-590 TPEIHNALIASI
+590 TPEVHNALIESI
-602 NNLSEKE
+602 NNLAEKE

-623 LSSMGELLTPA
+623 IGTVGQLMVPQGA
-634 AGPPGAPAGP
+634 APGAPPAM
-644 PDVELISSLV
+644 PDMELIGTLGS
-654 GYGVDLMSGAE
+654 YGVDLMSGAQ
-665 GLEGLKVKNTS
+665 GIDALKVKDTG
-676 DVKGLYEFLAAKD
+676 DVQGLYEYLVESDPESFLAN
-689 PEAFLAYIYFDE
+689 LYFNE
-701 NNNVTAQQ
+701 NNKVTAQQ

-726 DIYVA
+726 DIYEA
-731 FAPMINLGIDVA
+731 FQPMSTLGVSIA

-759 KSQFQSLI
+759 ESQFQSLI
-767 FAILASMTFLIIYY
+767 FAILASMIFLVLYY
-781 FLDMRRPFL
+781 MIDIRKPFL
-790 GVITIMPVI
+790 GVITILPVV

-810 YLDIPLNPVTSTLS
+810 FLDIPLNPVTSTLS

-841 FRESLSQGNNP
+841 FRETLLVADSP
-852 IEAATKTLKTT
+852 VDAVRTTLKTT

-883 STLKPF
+883 SSLKPF

-912 TMLVFWANYHNKKTA
+912 TLLVFWANYHNKKTA

>member
-1 MFDNG
+1 M
-6 DIKLNKLTNFFSAA
+6 KLLTNFFSSA
-20 ATKRPAI
+20 ATKRPVI
-27 TILVVLLLSGFFGYM
+27 TILVVVLLTGFFGYM
-42 ASQQEELNTSF
+42 AGQAEELSTSF

-62 KAQTKLG
+62 QAQSKLG

-79 VFQIILSGDDVLT
+79 VFQIIVSGEDVLT

-99 QELKQTV
+99 QEINKAVL
-106 AQSEIAP
+106 QSEIYP
-113 YLVSQPG
+113 YLVKDQGSAVQ
-120 QPLIAGFF
+120 GFF
-128 APIDFARTYDY
+128 APVDFAKAFNPTLNVSNMSD
-139 SIDIN
+139 D
-144 SMNDEQFKALYVKA
+144 QFKQLYNQA

-169 ASALL
+169 AAALL
-174 SESYDEDAVTASAGL
+174 SSTYNEDETTASAGL
-189 AIITVDSAKFV
+189 AIVTIDSSMIV
-200 EEYGLEA
+200 EEFG
-207 GAFIEQPRMEVALN
+207 GSDGVFIEQPRMEIALFDA
-221 NSLSEIQVGNVKVS
+221 LSEISIGDIKVS

-241 LFGDEGEDFQQ
+241 LLGNEGDDFLQ
-252 EIGGLFAQAFV
+252 EIGILFGQAFI
-263 IILVVLS
+263 IILVVLA
-270 YIFFMKSKLFSRKPL
+270 YIFFIRPRKG
-285 NILRRLIAISFMAFG
+285 FG
-300 IAGVISPLVSDLET
+300 ILKSGRRTFSDL
-314 PLLSWMMLDDPLLGR
+314 L
-329 MIPLSVFT
+329 
-337 FGFLLNS
+337 
-344 RRRSSSDLFLSLGAI
+344 LSLGAI
-359 LLSIGWMTGAG
+359 LLSIGWMQGAG

-396 GLGVDYAIHFNSRYR
+396 GLGVDYAIHFTSRYR

-417 NSIDGATSSTLKSV
+417 NSITGSTSSTLKSV

-438 TLATMV
+438 TLATIV

-463 VSVGIFFAF
+463 VSTGIFFAF

-485 LDKRAEKKEKI
+485 LDKRAETKESI
-496 DSEAFTSSGDSV
+496 STEAFSSSGESV
-508 LNKISEASGII
+508 LNKIAASSGII
-519 PRKLKIVAIGLLVT
+519 PKRLKLVALALLVAISG
-533 VSTYGYISFT
+533 YGYFSFT

-548 FEFTDFLPEDNPVVK
+548 FEFTDFLPEDDPVVQ
-563 TLDLLS
+563 TLDLLT

-580 SVLIEGDDLA
+580 AVLIEGENLA
-590 TPEIHNALIASI
+590 TPEIHNALIESI
-602 NNLSEKE
+602 NNLSDKE

-623 LSSMGELLTPA
+623 IGTVGQLLAPQGA
-634 AGPPGAPAGP
+634 APGAPPAM
-644 PDVELISSLV
+644 PDMELLGTLGSF
-654 GYGVDLMSGAE
+654 GVDLMSGSQGIDA
-665 GLEGLKVKNTS
+665 LRVKDS
-676 DVKGLYEFLAAKD
+676 GDVQGLYEYLVSTD
-689 PEAFLAYIYFDE
+689 PEAFLASLYFNE
-701 NNNVTAQQ
+701 ESTVTAQQ

-726 DIYVA
+726 DIYDA
-731 FAPMINLGIDVA
+731 FTPLSSLGVSIA

-759 KSQFQSLI
+759 ESQFQSLI
-767 FAILASMTFLIIYY
+767 FAILASMTFLILYY
-781 FLDMRRPFL
+781 LIDIRKPFL
-790 GVITIMPVI
+790 GVITILPVV

-810 YLDIPLNPVTSTLS
+810 FLDIPLNPVTSTLS

-841 FRESLSQGNNP
+841 FRETLLVAPNP
-852 IEAATKTLKTT
+852 VEAVKTTLKTT

-883 STLKPF
+883 SSLKPF

-912 TMLVFWANYHNKKTA
+912 TLLVFWANYHNKKTA

>member
-1 MFDNG
+1 M
-6 DIKLNKLTNFFSAA
+6 KLLTNFFSSA
-20 ATKRPAI
+20 ATKRPVI
-27 TILVVLLLSGFFGYM
+27 TILVVVLLTGFFGYM
-42 ASQQEELNTSF
+42 AGQAEELSTSF

-62 KAQTKLG
+62 QAQSKLG

-79 VFQIILSGDDVLT
+79 VFQIIVSGEDVLT

-99 QELKQTV
+99 QEINKAVL
-106 AQSEIAP
+106 QSEIYP
-113 YLVSQPG
+113 YLVKDQG
-120 QPLIAGFF
+120 GAVQGFF
-128 APIDFARTYDY
+128 APVDFAKAFNPTLNVSAMSDA
-139 SIDIN
+139 
-144 SMNDEQFKALYVKA
+144 QFKQLYNQA
-158 NSQMPPEFKAF
+158 NGQMPPEFKAF
-169 ASALL
+169 AAALL
-174 SESYDEDAVTASAGL
+174 SSTYDEDKTTASAGL
-189 AIITVDSAKFV
+189 AIVTIDSSLIV
-200 EEYGLEA
+200 EEFG
-207 GAFIEQPRMEVALN
+207 GSDGVFIEQPRMEVAL
-221 NSLSEIQVGNVKVS
+221 SDALSEISIGDIKVS

-241 LFGDEGEDFQQ
+241 LLGNEGDDFLQ
-252 EIGGLFAQAFV
+252 EIGILFGQAFI
-263 IILVVLS
+263 IILVVLA
-270 YIFFMKSKLFSRKPL
+270 YIFFIRPRKG
-285 NILRRLIAISFMAFG
+285 FG
-300 IAGVISPLVSDLET
+300 ILKSGRRTFSDL
-314 PLLSWMMLDDPLLGR
+314 L
-329 MIPLSVFT
+329 
-337 FGFLLNS
+337 
-344 RRRSSSDLFLSLGAI
+344 LSLGAI
-359 LLSIGWMTGAG
+359 LLSIGWMQGAG

-396 GLGVDYAIHFNSRYR
+396 GLGVDYAIHFTSRYR

-417 NSIDGATSSTLKSV
+417 NSITGSTSSTLKSV

-438 TLATMV
+438 TLATIV

-463 VSVGIFFAF
+463 VSTGIFFAF

-485 LDKRAEKKEKI
+485 LDKRAETKGNI
-496 DSEAFTSSGDSV
+496 STEAFSSSGESV
-508 LNKISEASGII
+508 LNKIAASSGII
-519 PRKLKIVAIGLLVT
+519 PKRLKLVALALLVAISG
-533 VSTYGYISFT
+533 YGYFSFT

-548 FEFTDFLPEDNPVVK
+548 FEFTDFLPEDDPVVQ
-563 TLDLLS
+563 TLDLLT

-580 SVLIEGDDLA
+580 AVLIEGENLA
-590 TPEIHNALIASI
+590 TPEIHNALIESI
-602 NNLSEKE
+602 NNLSDKE

-623 LSSMGELLTPA
+623 IGTVGQLLAPQGA
-634 AGPPGAPAGP
+634 APGAPPAM
-644 PDVELISSLV
+644 PDMELLGTLGSF
-654 GYGVDLMSGAE
+654 GVDLMSGSQGIDA
-665 GLEGLKVKNTS
+665 LRVKDS
-676 DVKGLYEFLAAKD
+676 GDVQGLYEYLVSTD
-689 PEAFLAYIYFDE
+689 PEAFLASLYFNE
-701 NNNVTAQQ
+701 ESTVTAQQ

-726 DIYVA
+726 DIYDA
-731 FAPMINLGIDVA
+731 FTPLSSLGVSIA

-759 KSQFQSLI
+759 ESQFQSLI
-767 FAILASMTFLIIYY
+767 FAILASMTFLILYY
-781 FLDMRRPFL
+781 LIDIRKPFL
-790 GVITIMPVI
+790 GVITILPVV

-810 YLDIPLNPVTSTLS
+810 FLDIPLNPVTSTLS

-841 FRESLSQGNNP
+841 FRETLLVAPNP
-852 IEAATKTLKTT
+852 VEAVKTTLKTT

-883 STLKPF
+883 SSLKPF

-912 TMLVFWANYHNKKTA
+912 TLLVFWANYHNKKTA

>member
-1 MFDNG
+1 M
-6 DIKLNKLTNFFSAA
+6 KLLTNFFSSA
-20 ATKRPAI
+20 ATKRPVI
-27 TILVVLLLSGFFGYM
+27 TILVVLLLTGFFGYM
-42 ASQQEELNTSF
+42 AGQAEELSTSF

-62 KAQTKLG
+62 QAQSKLG

-79 VFQIILSGDDVLT
+79 VFQIIMSGEDVLT

-99 QELKQTV
+99 QEIQKAV
-106 AQSEIAP
+106 SESEIYP
-113 YLVSQPG
+113 YLVSDQG
-120 QPLIAGFF
+120 GAVQGFF
-128 APIDFARTYDY
+128 APIDFAKAFNPSLNVSAMSD
-139 SIDIN
+139 D
-144 SMNDEQFKALYVKA
+144 QFKQLYNQA
-158 NSQMPPEFKAF
+158 NSQMPAEFKAF

-174 SESYDEDAVTASAGL
+174 SSTYDEELTTATAGL
-189 AIITVDSAKFV
+189 AIVTIDSSMIVQDF
-200 EEYGLEA
+200 GGSD
-207 GAFIEQPRMEVALN
+207 GAFIEQPRMEVALADALN
-221 NSLSEIQVGNVKVS
+221 QISVGNIKVS

-241 LFGDEGEDFQQ
+241 LLGNEGDDFLE
-252 EIGGLFAQAFV
+252 EIGILFGQAFL
-263 IILVVLS
+263 IILVVLA
-270 YIFFMKSKLFSRKPL
+270 YIFFIRPRKGF
-285 NILRRLIAISFMAFG
+285 NILKSGRRTF
-300 IAGVISPLVSDLET
+300 SDL
-314 PLLSWMMLDDPLLGR
+314 L
-329 MIPLSVFT
+329 
-337 FGFLLNS
+337 
-344 RRRSSSDLFLSLGAI
+344 LSLGAI
-359 LLSIGWMTGAG
+359 LLSIGWMQGAG

-396 GLGVDYAIHFNSRYR
+396 GLGVDYAIHFTSRYR

-417 NSIDGATSSTLKSV
+417 NTVSGSATSTLKSV

-438 TLATMV
+438 TLATIV

-463 VSVGIFFAF
+463 VSAGIFFAF

-485 LDKRAEKKEKI
+485 LDRRAEKKENI
-496 DSEAFTSSGDSV
+496 NVDAFSSSGDSV
-508 LNKISEASGII
+508 LNKIAASSGII
-519 PRKLKIVAIGLLVT
+519 PKKLKIFALILLFAISG
-533 VSTYGYISFT
+533 YGYFSFT

-548 FEFTDFLPEDNPVVK
+548 FEFTDFLPEDDPVVQ
-563 TLDLLS
+563 TLGLLTD
-569 EEFGGGFGETT
+569 EFGGGFGETT

-590 TPEIHNALIASI
+590 TPEAHNALIASI

-623 LSSMGELLTPA
+623 VATLGQLLAPQGA
-634 AGPPGAPAGP
+634 APGAPPAM
-644 PDVELISSLV
+644 PDMALLGSL
-654 GYGVDLMSGAE
+654 GSFGVDLMSGAQ
-665 GLEGLKVKNTS
+665 GIDALKVKETG
-676 DVKGLYEFLAAKD
+676 DVQGLYEYLVD
-689 PEAFLAYIYFDE
+689 LDSEAFLATLYFNED
-701 NNNVTAQQ
+701 NVVPAQQ

-726 DIYVA
+726 DIYDA
-731 FAPMINLGIDVA
+731 FQPMSSLGISIA

-759 KSQFQSLI
+759 ESQFQSLI
-767 FAILASMTFLIIYY
+767 FAILASMIFLILYY
-781 FLDMRRPFL
+781 LIDIRKPFL
-790 GVITIMPVI
+790 GVITILPVV

-810 YLDIPLNPVTSTLS
+810 FLDIPLNPVTSTLS

-841 FRESLSQGNNP
+841 FRETLLITDSP
-852 IEAATKTLKTT
+852 VDAVRTTLKTT

-883 STLKPF
+883 SSLKPF

-912 TMLVFWANYHNKKTA
+912 TLLVFWANYHNKKTA

>member
-1 MFDNG
+1 
-6 DIKLNKLTNFFSAA
+6 
-20 ATKRPAI
+20 
-27 TILVVLLLSGFFGYM
+27 M
-42 ASQQEELNTSF
+42 AGQAEELSTSF

-62 KAQTKLG
+62 QASSKLG

-79 VFQIILSGDDVLT
+79 VFQIIVSGDDVLT

-99 QELKQTV
+99 QEINKAVL
-106 AQSEIAP
+106 QSEIYP
-113 YLVSQPG
+113 YLVKDQG
-120 QPLIAGFF
+120 GAVQGFF
-128 APIDFARTYDY
+128 APVDFAKAFNPTLNV
-139 SIDIN
+139 SAM
-144 SMNDEQFKALYVKA
+144 SDEQFKQLYNQA
-158 NSQMPPEFKAF
+158 NGQMPPEFKAF
-169 ASALL
+169 AAALL
-174 SESYDEDAVTASAGL
+174 SSTYDEEATTASAGL
-189 AIITVDSAKFV
+189 AIVTIDSSLIVQEF
-200 EEYGLEA
+200 GGSD
-207 GAFIEQPRMEVALN
+207 GAFIEQPRMEVAL
-221 NSLSEIQVGNVKVS
+221 SEALSEISIGDIKVS

-241 LFGDEGEDFQQ
+241 LLGNEGDDFLA
-252 EIGGLFAQAFV
+252 EIGLLFGQAFL
-263 IILVVLS
+263 IILVVLA
-270 YIFFMKSKLFSRKPL
+270 YIFFIRPRKG
-285 NILRRLIAISFMAFG
+285 FG
-300 IAGVISPLVSDLET
+300 ILKSGRRTFSDL
-314 PLLSWMMLDDPLLGR
+314 L
-329 MIPLSVFT
+329 
-337 FGFLLNS
+337 
-344 RRRSSSDLFLSLGAI
+344 LSLGAI
-359 LLSIGWMTGAG
+359 LLSIGWMQGAG

-396 GLGVDYAIHFNSRYR
+396 GLGVDYAIHFTSRYR

-417 NSIDGATSSTLKSV
+417 NSIVGSTSSTLKSV

-438 TLATMV
+438 TLATIV

-463 VSVGIFFAF
+463 VSTGIFFAF

-485 LDKRAEKKEKI
+485 LDKRAESKGNI
-496 DSEAFTSSGDSV
+496 STEAFSSSGESV
-508 LNKISEASGII
+508 LNKIAASSGII
-519 PRKLKIVAIGLLVT
+519 PKKLKLVALALLIGI
-533 VSTYGYISFT
+533 SGYGYFSFT

-548 FEFTDFLPEDNPVVK
+548 FEFTDFLPEDDPVVQ
-563 TLDLLS
+563 TLDLLT

-580 SVLIEGDDLA
+580 SVLIEGDNLA
-590 TPEIHNALIASI
+590 TPDVHNALIDSI
-602 NNLSEKE
+602 NNLSDKE

-623 LSSMGELLTPA
+623 IGTVGQLLAPQGA
-634 AGPPGAPAGP
+634 APGAPPAM
-644 PDVELISSLV
+644 PDMEVLGTLGSF
-654 GYGVDLMSGAE
+654 GVDLMSGSQGIDA
-665 GLEGLKVKNTS
+665 LRVKDS
-676 DVKGLYEFLAAKD
+676 GDVQGLYEYLVSSD
-689 PEAFLAYIYFDE
+689 PEAFLANLYFNEE
-701 NNNVTAQQ
+701 NIVTAQQ

-726 DIYVA
+726 DIYDA
-731 FAPMINLGIDVA
+731 FIPLSSLGVDIA

-759 KSQFQSLI
+759 ESQFQSLI
-767 FAILASMTFLIIYY
+767 FAILASMTFLILYY
-781 FLDMRRPFL
+781 LIDIRKPFL
-790 GVITIMPVI
+790 GVITILPVV

-810 YLDIPLNPVTSTLS
+810 FLEIPLNPVTSTLS

-841 FRESLSQGNNP
+841 FRETLLTSSNP
-852 IEAATKTLKTT
+852 VEAVKTTLKTT

-883 STLKPF
+883 SSLKPF

-912 TMLVFWANYHNKKTA
+912 TLLVFWANYHNKKTA